1 MGSFSEKGRL
11 GLDLDDYARGAKDTE
26 GKGKWGRYIWR
37 SMVQPACPVLQR
49 TECLECNFV
58 KLCVNS
64 LSFVTLVMHGI
75 GYDAE
80 QS

>member
-1 MGSFSEKGRL
+1 MIML
-11 GLDLDDYARGAKDTE
+11 VGLK
-26 GKGKWGRYIWR
+26 GKGNGGDISGDQWYDLH
-37 SMVQPACPVLQR
+37 VQFLQR